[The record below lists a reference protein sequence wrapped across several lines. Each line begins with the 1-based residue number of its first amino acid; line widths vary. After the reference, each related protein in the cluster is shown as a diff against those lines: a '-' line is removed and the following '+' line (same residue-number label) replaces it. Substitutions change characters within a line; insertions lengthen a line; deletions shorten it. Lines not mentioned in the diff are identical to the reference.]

1 MHSIPFHSVKGAILK
16 EGERRTRF
24 APSPFSP
31 VFSKGLM
38 PFSIVLLLLLLL
50 LILFALILLAEKKKK
65 TAPGPALALLD
76 CSITDDGICLIVSF
90 YLLLDTVYK
99 TVSAS
104 SSTSPAGSR
113 IVSATK
119 GEGEPA

>member
-16 EGERRTRF
+16 EGERRKRF

-38 PFSIVLLLLLLL
+38 PFSIVLLLLLLIL
-50 LILFALILLAEKKKK
+50 LALILLAEKKKK

-90 YLLLDTVYK
+90 YLLLDTVYG

>member
-16 EGERRTRF
+16 GGERRKRF

-50 LILFALILLAEKKKK
+50 LILFALILLAEKKK